1 MIDSVKI
8 EGYKSILS
16 QHIELRPMNIVLG
29 GNGVGK
35 SNLLSVFPFFRKIIQ
50 SRDWEYSHTV
60 DASRLLYMGRKV
72 TDKIRLSFHF
82 TESWLNLMTVELKD
96 VDNSLRVRSLFV
108 EENENLVSSL
118 VQINEANAGKLRDL
132 VDQYWVHHFQDT
144 GDKSSYRTT
153 SRVSD
158 NRFLRADG
166 SNLASV
172 LYRIRVLDPGLFR
185 RIEDVIHEVT
195 PSFRCFDL
203 MPDAIDNEYIRL
215 QWHPVGEDV
224 LFDEHQLSDGTLR
237 MMSLVT
243 LLLQPNLPSL
253 ILIDEPEI
261 GLHPAAVSILA
272 DLLKRASENTQIII
286 STQSIDLVNHFS
298 PENIIVG
305 DYVNN
310 QSVFKRLNTEELKSW
325 LDDYTLGELWEKNI
339 FGGQPY

>member
-16 QHIELRPMNIVLG
+16 QHIELRSMNVVLG

-82 TESWLNLMTVELKD
+82 TNSWLNLMNIELKD
-96 VDNSLRVRSLFV
+96 VDNSLRVKSLFV
-108 EENENLVSSL
+108 DENERIVSSFG
-118 VQINEANAGKLRDL
+118 QTKEANVDRLRDL
-132 VDQYWVHHFQDT
+132 VDQFWVHHFQDT
-144 GDKSSYRTT
+144 GDKSSYRAT

-158 NRFLRADG
+158 SRFLRADG

-172 LYRIRVLDPGLFR
+172 LYRIRTSDPSLFR
-185 RIEDVIHEVT
+185 RIEDVIHETT

-203 MPDAIDNEYIRL
+203 MPDPFNEEYIRL
-215 QWHPVGEDV
+215 LWHPVGEDV
-224 LFDEHQLSDGTLR
+224 LFDEFQLSDGTLR
-237 MMSLVT
+237 LMSLFT
-243 LLLQPNLPSL
+243 LLLQPKLPSL

-261 GLHPAAVSILA
+261 GLHPAAIAILA
-272 DLLKRASENTQIII
+272 DLLKKASEKAQIII
-286 STQSIDLVNHFS
+286 STQSIDLVNRFS
-298 PENIIVG
+298 PEDILVG
-305 DYVNN
+305 DYLQN
-310 QSVFKRLNTEELKSW
+310 QSVFKRLNTEELRSW

>member
-1 MIDSVKI
+1 
-8 EGYKSILS
+8 
-16 QHIELRPMNIVLG
+16 MNVVLG

-50 SRDWEYSHTV
+50 SRDWEYSHSE

-82 TESWLNLMTVELKD
+82 TDIWLNLMSVELKD
-96 VDNSLRVRSLFV
+96 VDNSLRVRSLFID
-108 EENENLVSSL
+108 ENERIVLSSD
-118 VQINEANAGKLRDL
+118 QTNEANVDRLRGL
-132 VDQYWVHHFQDT
+132 VDQFWVHHFQDT
-144 GDKSSYRTT
+144 GDKSSYRDT
-153 SRVSD
+153 SRVADS
-158 NRFLRADG
+158 RFLRADG

-172 LYRIRVLDPGLFR
+172 LYRIRTSNPGLFR
-185 RIEDVIHEVT
+185 KIEDVIHETT
-195 PSFRCFDL
+195 PSFRCFNL
-203 MPDAIDNEYIRL
+203 MPDPTNKENLRL
-215 QWHPVGEDV
+215 LWHPVGEDV
-224 LFDEHQLSDGTLR
+224 LFDEFQLSDGTLR
-237 MMSLVT
+237 LMSLFT
-243 LLLQPNLPSL
+243 LLLQPELPSL

-272 DLLKRASENTQIII
+272 DLLKKASEKTQIII

-298 PENIIVG
+298 PEDIIVG

-310 QSVFKRLNTEELKSW
+310 QSVFRRLSTDELKSW